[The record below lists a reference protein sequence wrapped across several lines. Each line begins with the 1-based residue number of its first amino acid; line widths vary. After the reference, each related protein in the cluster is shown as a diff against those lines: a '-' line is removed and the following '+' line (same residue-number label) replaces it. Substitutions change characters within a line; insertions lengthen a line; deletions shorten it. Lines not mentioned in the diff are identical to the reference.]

1 MLLQAGEHPGMPA
14 NSQECGSGPGTGS
27 SSEPSEGTNL
37 EDTVTL
43 DLWPPNCERIIVLC
57 SSPSLWGFIM
67 APLGNEWTSLVAQ
80 MAKNL
85 PAVQETP
92 VQSLSRRREWQPSPV
107 FLPGESHGQRNLA
120 GYSPGGHK
128 ESDTTEQ
135 LIHTLRGDEYRGAFI
150 FIPKAA
156 IYKQNDKFYKLI
168 LKQTTKI

>member
-1 MLLQAGEHPGMPA
+1 MDFPGGSDGKESACSAGDPSSIPESEKGMA
-14 NSQECGSGPGTGS
+14 SH
-27 SSEPSEGTNL
+27 
-37 EDTVTL
+37 
-43 DLWPPNCERIIVLC
+43 
-57 SSPSLWGFIM
+57 
-67 APLGNEWTSLVAQ
+67 
-80 MAKNL
+80 
-85 PAVQETP
+85 
-92 VQSLSRRREWQPSPV
+92 PV
-107 FLPGESHGQRNLA
+107 FLPAEFHGQKSLA

>member
-1 MLLQAGEHPGMPA
+1 MLF
-14 NSQECGSGPGTGS
+14 
-27 SSEPSEGTNL
+27 
-37 EDTVTL
+37 
-43 DLWPPNCERIIVLC
+43 
-57 SSPSLWGFIM
+57 SSPGLWGFIM

-92 VQSLSRRREWQPSPV
+92 VQSLSQRREWQPTPVFFFFFSSTPV

-128 ESDTTEQ
+128 ESDTTER

-168 LKQTTKI
+168 LKQTKI